1 MTTLLPDVPVILVLL
16 HLVALAVVLSR
27 VAIFLHRRAAAIR
40 QGRNLPD
47 PLWLRLLYTLLGL
60 LK

>member
-1 MTTLLPDVPVILVLL
+1 MILVLL
-16 HLVALAVVLSR
+16 HLVALAAVLSR
-27 VAIFLHRRAAAIR
+27 VAVSLHRRAATIR
-40 QGRNLPD
+40 RGRNLPD

>member
-1 MTTLLPDVPVILVLL
+1 MNLLPDAPTIIVLL
-16 HLVALAVVLSR
+16 HFVALAVVLGR
-27 VAIFLHRRAAAIR
+27 VAVVLHRRAATIR

-47 PLWLRLLYTLLGL
+47 PLGLRLLYMLLGL

>member
-1 MTTLLPDVPVILVLL
+1 MNLLPDVPLIIVLL
-16 HLVALAVVLSR
+16 HLIAVAVVLGR
-27 VAIFLHRRAAAIR
+27 VAIVLYRRAATIR
-40 QGRNLPD
+40 QGRNRPD

>member
-1 MTTLLPDVPVILVLL
+1 MTTLLPDVPVIIVLL
-16 HLVALAVVLSR
+16 HLAALAVMLSR
-27 VAIFLHRRAAAIR
+27 VAVVLHRRADTIL

-47 PLWLRLLYTLLGL
+47 PLWLRLLYTFLSL

>member
-1 MTTLLPDVPVILVLL
+1 MNLLPDVPVIIVLL

-27 VAIFLHRRAAAIR
+27 VAVSLHRRAATIR

-47 PLWLRLLYTLLGL
+47 PLWLRLLYTLLAL
-60 LK
+60 FR